1 MTILSV
7 ATVLKC
13 LDEARDQ
20 DSKYRDQDQD
30 QDQDSEARDQDKTKT
45 VKMLSRDCLETR
57 QCLEASH
64 HWECAPISSIF
75 LRGDRRPWLQAA
87 LMETFIY
94 I

>member
-30 QDQDSEARDQDKTKT
+30 QDSKNAVSR
-45 VKMLSRDCLETR
+45 LSRDETVSR
-57 QCLEASH
+57 GFPSLTLRCGEAVYL
-64 HWECAPISSIF
+64 P
-75 LRGDRRPWLQAA
+75 RRNMQ
-87 LMETFIY
+87 
-94 I
+94 

>member
-1 MTILSV
+1 M
-7 ATVLKC
+7 KC

-20 DSKYRDQDQD
+20 DSKYRDQDQDNEAQD

-64 HWECAPISSIF
+64 HWV
-75 LRGDRRPWLQAA
+75 
-87 LMETFIY
+87 
-94 I
+94 